1 MSRKLAEAMPIKRF
15 VQFRLR
21 ALLVVLTLA
30 CVASAVYGWQK
41 RRSHTLESLV
51 TNFNAKMDEQRYTEA
66 GLIAAEAYGR
76 FPDNPVC
83 ILMVEKSL
91 LAQRIMR
98 GEPVEATCE
107 LVDP

>member
-1 MSRKLAEAMPIKRF
+1 
-15 VQFRLR
+15 
-21 ALLVVLTLA
+21 
-30 CVASAVYGWQK
+30 
-41 RRSHTLESLV
+41 
-51 TNFNAKMDEQRYTEA
+51 MDEQRYTEA